1 MEIEF
6 LNDTTFGYLLIGIA
20 LVVVLGLVFVIASR
34 GASGPAEERPHPP
47 RGVHLPGPSFLPVL
61 MSLGAATLGAGFV
74 FRNEDQVANLF
85 ILVPGLLIL
94 VAGVV
99 FWIRAANT
107 EWRDTERSSHDDGAA
122 H

>member
-1 MEIEF
+1 MELF
-6 LNDTTFGYLLIGIA
+6 NDTTFGFLLIGIV

-34 GASGPAEERPHPP
+34 GPAGEPDERPHPP
-47 RGVHLPGPSFLPVL
+47 RGVHLPGPSFLPVV

-85 ILVPGLLIL
+85 IVAPGLAIL
-94 VAGVV
+94 LAGVY

-107 EWRDTERSSHDDGAA
+107 EWRDTERSSHDDGPA